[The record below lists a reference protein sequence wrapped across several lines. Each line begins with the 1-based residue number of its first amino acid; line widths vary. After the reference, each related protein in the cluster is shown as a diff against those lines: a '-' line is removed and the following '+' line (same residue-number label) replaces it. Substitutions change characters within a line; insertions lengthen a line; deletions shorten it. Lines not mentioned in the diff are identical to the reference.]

1 MCNANQDYM
10 YDHFSLIIDI
20 FKGLTELKVTTTGLI
35 HHCSQYGV
43 TLIIPEG
50 AIEHTAIVWFGVCL
64 FSDKFKFEDD
74 YIPVSPIVWIYIN
87 CQLIKPAE
95 LYIPHHIDVSNMKDT
110 NNQLYLLTAD
120 DESFKRDNM
129 FTFKRHYEYQM
140 TIESTL
146 VKVLVPHFCSNC
158 IGTKG
163 KMYKNLPKKYLI
175 ARADKN
181 EGNTLFVEFIFL
193 YRQKGCM
200 KVSFYNFDSNH
211 YNCADVGGT
220 MS

>member
-1 MCNANQDYM
+1 MIIS
-10 YDHFSLIIDI
+10 FIIDI
-20 FKGLTELKVTTTGLI
+20 FKEPTVFEVPTTGLV

-50 AIEHTAIVWFGVCL
+50 TIEHTATVWFGVCL

-120 DESFKRDNM
+120 DESFKRNSM
-129 FTFKRHYEYQM
+129 FTFKQNYEYQV
-140 TIESTL
+140 TIDSTL
-146 VKVLVPHFCSNC
+146 VKILAPHFCSNC
-158 IGTKG
+158 IATKG
-163 KMYKNLPKKYLI
+163 NTYREIPKKYLI
-175 ARADKN
+175 ARADKR
-181 EGNTLFVEFIFL
+181 EDDTLFVKFSFL
-193 YRQKGCM
+193 YQQKGCM
-200 KVSFYNFDSNH
+200 KVSFANNLNFM
-211 YNCADVGGT
+211 YIFT
-220 MS
+220 YR

>member
-1 MCNANQDYM
+1 MYYNQCNQYCVH
-10 YDHFSLIIDI
+10 DHFSLTIDI
-20 FKGLTELKVTTTGLI
+20 FKKLTVLEVTTTGLV

-50 AIEHTAIVWFGVCL
+50 AIEHTATVWFGVCL

-95 LYIPHHIDVSNMKDT
+95 LYIPHHIDVSNMKDC

-120 DESFKRDNM
+120 DELFKSDKI
-129 FTFKRHYEYQM
+129 FTFKQNHEYQV

-146 VKVLVPHFCSNC
+146 VKVLAPHFCSNC
-158 IGTKG
+158 IATKG
-163 KMYKNLPKKYLI
+163 NMYKNLPKKYLI
-175 ARADKN
+175 ARADKS
-181 EGNTLFVEFIFL
+181 EDDTLFVEFIFL

-200 KVSFYNFDSNH
+200 KVSFYN
-211 YNCADVGGT
+211 
-220 MS
+220 